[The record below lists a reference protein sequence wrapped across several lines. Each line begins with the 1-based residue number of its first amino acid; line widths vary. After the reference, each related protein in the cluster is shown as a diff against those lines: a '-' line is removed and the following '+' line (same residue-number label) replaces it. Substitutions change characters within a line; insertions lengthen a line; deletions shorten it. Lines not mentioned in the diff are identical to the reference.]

1 MNSESSQK
9 MDQQIRLLGPGRE
22 ESDEEVRKRA
32 LAQREARRESTPLRW
47 RDLPWEIFQV
57 VDVKETKSQYGEG
70 MILTLERKKVKT
82 KVWACSRLI
91 REMRRI
97 PRERWHLLKIDN
109 YGMKKAKKSGHDYF
123 DFEVVI

>member
-1 MNSESSQK
+1 MSSESSQK
-9 MDQQIRLLGPGRE
+9 MDQQIRLSGPWRE
-22 ESDEEVRKRA
+22 ESDDEVRKRA
-32 LAQREARRESTPLRW
+32 QAQREARRQPILRW

-57 VDVKETKSQYGEG
+57 VDVKETKSPHGEG
-70 MILTLERKKVKT
+70 MILTLERKGVKT

-97 PRERWHLLKIDN
+97 SREKWHLLKIDN
-109 YGMKKAKKSGHDYF
+109 YGMKKAKKSGYDYF

>member
-1 MNSESSQK
+1 MNSESFQK
-9 MDQQIRLLGPGRE
+9 MDQQIRLLGPVRE
-22 ESDEEVRKRA
+22 ESDEEVRKGA

-70 MILTLERKKVKT
+70 MILTLERKGGKT

-97 PRERWHLLKIDN
+97 PREKWHLLKIDN
-109 YGMKKAKKSGHDYF
+109 YGMKKAKKSGYDYF

>member
-9 MDQQIRLLGPGRE
+9 TDQHIRLLGPGRK

-32 LAQREARRESTPLRW
+32 QAQREARREPILRW

-57 VDVKETKSQYGEG
+57 VEVKETKSQFGDG
-70 MILTLERKKVKT
+70 MILTLERRGVKT

-97 PRERWHLLKIDN
+97 SREKWHLLKIDN